1 MVLRNL
7 LTLLKCLGNLPREN
21 GAHLQCSLLE
31 FLKLLLHLLR
41 LLQKPMVSLKNIF
54 LDGLYYHHLK
64 DKCRNATSALGN
76 IVPLSIIDDIC
87 VCIGDLLMSTRI
99 LQRTETSWANFGTSF
114 LGDEAKELVS
124 LKGVNLEELSGSSVI
139 KALTTW
145 KRRPAILTSLP
156 HLYVKAGLTLLDII
170 QASPSVFPVTSHELF
185 SVLDDASENTFLC
198 AGTALSVQK
207 YVFDGEAVK
216 SALEI
221 QNLVAFTS
229 FLIEK
234 ELVKAWLADKDAEA
248 LRCQKLLVEEEEA
261 AKKRQADLLEAKRLK
276 KLRVKGQKTKD
287 TSNIMDAEFK
297 SVPIESTSET
307 STNQQQQ
314 ILYHS
319 ELSIGN
325 EEIKLRLPLHEN
337 CCEKSRSFIELNA
350 NENFSPHGVTGET
363 SPKLVFPSEEAAQD
377 MVCKTQRENDHQQ
390 QYSLRHAYLQARNLG
405 SAFWDHQTSSVY
417 KRHDNRDPK
426 KPVTPPN
433 GLKVW
438 TKKIRPANVVVNKI
452 NYNADIRP
460 SDQLDTFERNQVLI
474 GSINV
479 TLKNSDGQHQ
489 YTILRPQMEMLPKP
503 VSTSTGKNRTAA
515 KLWRRVTQNGNS
527 NSIQNG
533 NPDSKVL
540 IPFSSEVA
548 KAFLAQRWKEALN
561 GEHVVFSSE
570 TPASCA
576 DSSAEEALQAVKLA
590 GWEGNGRPEKRFGTA
605 GLINSSSSSLNH
617 KIKTKKDWSKY
628 IPKQKSFEA

>member
-1 MVLRNL
+1 MAQCQTIPLRYNGIQRLPSLRKIVPSAAVGIRVTNSRASTISSAMKPEKKNGVKQEKEGQDTLDRLIQQSLGKEPFLTFPRSSDSPYQL
-7 LTLLKCLGNLPREN
+7 LQLLNAFDQQESGNLCKKSQEKEN
-21 GAHLQCSLLE
+21 FEELKENFLYNNVGISTMPSKKNGIKEPAH
-31 FLKLLLHLLR
+31 
-41 LLQKPMVSLKNIF
+41 SLKVFGQPAKGKRSSSTMQSLRIPEAVVAFAQAAAKANGEPEKY
-54 LDGLYYHHLK
+54 LPGWPLLSPSK
-64 DKCRNATSALGN
+64 RQMQKCDKCSREYCSTINYRRHMRLHRRSLNVHKDSSKNRDFLGEFWDK
-76 IVPLSIIDDIC
+76 LS
-87 VCIGDLLMSTRI
+87 
-99 LQRTETSWANFGTSF
+99 
-114 LGDEAKELVS
+114 GDEAKELVS
-124 LKGVNLEELSGSSVI
+124 LKCTNLEELSGSSVI

-221 QNLVAFTS
+221 KNLVAFTS

-261 AKKRQADLLEAKRLK
+261 AQKRQADLLEAKRLK

-287 TSNIMDAEFK
+287 TSNIMDAEFR

-363 SPKLVFPSEEAAQD
+363 SPKLVFPSEEAALD

-438 TKKIRPANVVVNKI
+438 TKK
-452 NYNADIRP
+452 
-460 SDQLDTFERNQVLI
+460 
-474 GSINV
+474 
-479 TLKNSDGQHQ
+479 
-489 YTILRPQMEMLPKP
+489 
-503 VSTSTGKNRTAA
+503 
-515 KLWRRVTQNGNS
+515 KL
-527 NSIQNG
+527 
-533 NPDSKVL
+533 
-540 IPFSSEVA
+540 
-548 KAFLAQRWKEALN
+548 
-561 GEHVVFSSE
+561 
-570 TPASCA
+570 
-576 DSSAEEALQAVKLA
+576 
-590 GWEGNGRPEKRFGTA
+590 
-605 GLINSSSSSLNH
+605 GL
-617 KIKTKKDWSKY
+617 
-628 IPKQKSFEA
+628 